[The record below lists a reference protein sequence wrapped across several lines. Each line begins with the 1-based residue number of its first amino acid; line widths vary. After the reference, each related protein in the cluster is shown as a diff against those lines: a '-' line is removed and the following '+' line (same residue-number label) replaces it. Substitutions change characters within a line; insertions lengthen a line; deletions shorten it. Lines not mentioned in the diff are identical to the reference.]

1 MSRNE
6 TIIALARSV
15 YDCGF
20 ASDWARLET
29 LLCDDFEIVEPA
41 GLSFGGAYR
50 GKDALER
57 VFGSV
62 LGALQPSDVRFKSMT
77 ANDSQVVSLLD
88 LVFESDQGEL
98 VMPVAELFE
107 FEGDKVK
114 RMLPFFYD
122 TAVLDRF
129 LKAREGGKTARR

>member
-1 MSRNE
+1 MSRHQEN
-6 TIIALARSV
+6 IALAQSV

-20 ASDWARLET
+20 ASDWAKLET

-62 LGALQPSDVRFKSMT
+62 LGALQPRDVQLKSMT
-77 ANDSQVVSLLD
+77 ANESQVVSLLD
-88 LVFESDQGEL
+88 LVFDSDDGDFI
-98 VMPVAELFE
+98 MPVAELFE
-107 FEGDKVK
+107 IEGGKIK
-114 RMLPFFYD
+114 RMLPYFYD

-129 LKAREGGKTARR
+129 LRDRAKD